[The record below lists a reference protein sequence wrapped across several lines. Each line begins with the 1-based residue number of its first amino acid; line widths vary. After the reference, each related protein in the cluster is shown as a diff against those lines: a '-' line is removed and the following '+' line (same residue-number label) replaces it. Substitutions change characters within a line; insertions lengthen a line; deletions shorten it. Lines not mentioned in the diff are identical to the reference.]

1 MLRSDLERGNKYRS
15 KETSQKVFTVI
26 QEEADG
32 WAQDASSESG
42 NKWSDSEYILK
53 VQPTE
58 SPRQIG
64 CGCQTKTD
72 IKVTQSLLG

>member
-1 MLRSDLERGNKYRS
+1 MLRYDLERGNKYRS

-26 QEEADG
+26 EEEADG
-32 WAQDASSESG
+32 WAQDGSSEG
-42 NKWSDSEYILK
+42 GEKWSDSEYVLQ

-64 CGCQTKTD
+64 CGCQKKTD
-72 IKVTQSLLG
+72 IKLTQSLLA

>member
-1 MLRSDLERGNKYRS
+1 MLRSNLERGNKYRS

-26 QEEADG
+26 EEEADG
-32 WAQDASSESG
+32 WAQDGSSEG
-42 NKWSDSEYILK
+42 GEKWSDSEYVLK

-64 CGCQTKTD
+64 CGCQKKID
-72 IKVTQSLLG
+72 IILTQSLLA